1 MPLTKALLLSA
12 AAAAAAAADPTETIL
27 RRARHCASLKAFAA
41 ELVLQPQQAPPPAHR
56 PRRELGEP
64 PASSPELWPGIIKDS
79 SRWHDKR
86 PSERNALRQR
96 ERARQGVGMRLL
108 PPGRIRV
115 HASDACA
122 DSDSPLT

>member
-1 MPLTKALLLSA
+1 MRELEDGMPLTKALLLSA
-12 AAAAAAAADPTETIL
+12 AAAAAAAAEPAETIL

-96 ERARQGVGMRLL
+96 ERARQGVGM
-108 PPGRIRV
+108 
-115 HASDACA
+115 
-122 DSDSPLT
+122 

>member
-1 MPLTKALLLSA
+1 MHRSTGLLLSA
-12 AAAAAAAADPTETIL
+12 AAAAAAAAEPAETIL

-41 ELVLQPQQAPPPAHR
+41 ELVPQPQQAPAARR
-56 PRRELGEP
+56 PMRELGEP
-64 PASSPELWPGIIKDS
+64 PASSPELWPGIIEDS
-79 SRWHDKR
+79 SRWHDKS